1 MALVNVTKES
11 GIPLIGH
18 LAFGIVARG
27 GSNLIQV
34 RPTTI
39 CNISCPFC
47 STDGGPFSTTHK
59 THFIVEPSYLVE
71 AIKELIPIKKTL
83 HVNIDS
89 VGEPTTYPDLVKFI
103 TALSKIPE
111 IKFMSMQTNG
121 TLLTEEK
128 IKELEQAGLK
138 RINLSIHAISQDL
151 AKKLAGANIYDIEHI
166 KHVARWI
173 NNSKI
178 ELLLAP
184 VYLPGVN
191 DNDMPGIIKFAK
203 ELKCKI
209 AIQKYEEYKYSRKM
223 KEIKLQNFYKFYQQ
237 LKKWEKEF
245 DIRLVYNGP
254 SLNVERAPSIDQPVK
269 SGERVNVRVLAQGW
283 MKDQCISSYKNRCI
297 TINKC
302 NASINDKVNIKITD
316 VKNNICL
323 AEQVK

>member
-1 MALVNVTKES
+1 MVVVTVTKET

-59 THFIVEPSYLVE
+59 THFIVEPSYLVH

-89 VGEPTTYPDLVKFI
+89 VGEPPTYPHLVKFI
-103 TALSKIPE
+103 TELSKIPE
-111 IKFMSMQTNG
+111 IKFISMQTNG
-121 TLLTEEK
+121 TLLTKEK

-138 RINLSIHAISQDL
+138 RMNLSIHAMSDEL
-151 AKKLAGANIYDIEHI
+151 AKKLAGANIYDINHI
-166 KHVARWI
+166 KDVARWVKE
-173 NNSKI
+173 SKI

-191 DNDMPGIIKFAK
+191 DKDLPEIIKFAK
-203 ELKCKI
+203 ELNCKI
-209 AIQKYEEYKYSRKM
+209 AIQKYEEYKYSRKI
-223 KEIKLQNFYKFYQQ
+223 KETKKQNFYMFYQQ

-245 DIRLVYNGP
+245 GIRLVYNGP
-254 SLNVERAPSIDQPVK
+254 SLNVERAPSINQPLRA
-269 SGERVNVRVLAQGW
+269 GERANVKILAEGW
-283 MKDQCISSYKNRCI
+283 MKDQKITAYKNRCI
-297 TINKC
+297 TISKC
-302 NASINDKVNIKITD
+302 NAAVNDKVNIKITD
-316 VKNNICL
+316 TKNNICL
-323 AEQVK
+323 AEPVK